1 MSPSYI
7 EKHALVHGRPM
18 YKRPP
23 TVEFRASHTELEVPR
38 GPHRGLCGESRNGK
52 DARLKNE
59 ARLEPNMEEDERQA
73 EGVLVVSTGGYIAH
87 EATPE

>member
-1 MSPSYI
+1 M

-23 TVEFRASHTELEVPR
+23 TVEFRVSNTESDVPR
-38 GPHRGLCGESRNGK
+38 GPHRGLCGESREK

-73 EGVLVVSTGGYIAH
+73 EGVLVMSTGGYIAR